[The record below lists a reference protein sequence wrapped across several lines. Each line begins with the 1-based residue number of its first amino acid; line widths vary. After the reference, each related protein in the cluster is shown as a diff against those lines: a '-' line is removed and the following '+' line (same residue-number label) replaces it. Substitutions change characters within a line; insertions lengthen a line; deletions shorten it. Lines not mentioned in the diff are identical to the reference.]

1 MRIHVLFFAVYRE
14 LAGSDEITV
23 DLPHGATVR
32 RLIEAVAE
40 RLGADL
46 APGNLAVAVNQEY
59 ATEERVL
66 EDGDE
71 VAFIPPVA
79 GG

>member
-1 MRIHVLFFAVYRE
+1 VKVLFFAIYRD
-14 LAGSDEITV
+14 LAGAD
-23 DLPHGATVR
+23 DLELELPEGASVGQ
-32 RLIEAVAE
+32 LIETVVD

-46 APGNLAVAVNQEY
+46 SPGNLAVAVNQEY
-59 ATEERVL
+59 VHAGTVL
-66 EDGDE
+66 HDGDE